1 MSCELKDQPS
11 CPRISPTKLTTSEL
25 TKIKDIYT
33 SKDFAHYSVLSLSW
47 LGKKTGQVIASAS
60 TWSRVIRELGLKRNR
75 VRIYPSKPKVGVRA
89 STPGEI
95 WHLDLS
101 ILRRQDGTRAFVQA
115 VIDNFSRYVLAWK
128 VSRDYGGLRTKEL
141 ILKAI
146 AKAHSLIPLTSFE
159 GVESG
164 ADYYFTQSN
173 THIPMA
179 VLKGATPEEVV
190 TGKWTDQVIAG
201 MQMLV
206 KSARTARIEFNR
218 SMRCTPCLG

>member
-1 MSCELKDQPS
+1 MKLLGFNPPPLGSQLNEKVNGALWPLVSIKSNVSSKDGTENLNMHVDELVS
-11 CPRISPTKLTTSEL
+11 SEL
-25 TKIKDIYT
+25 IKRTVAQIDV
-33 SKDFAHYSVLSLSW
+33 D
-47 LGKKTGQVIASAS
+47 ASNS
-60 TWSRVIRELGLKRNR
+60 MVEMLFHRFKHRHMFT
-75 VRIYPSKPKVGVRA
+75 
-89 STPGEI
+89 
-95 WHLDLS
+95 
-101 ILRRQDGTRAFVQA
+101 
-115 VIDNFSRYVLAWK
+115 
-128 VSRDYGGLRTKEL
+128 
-141 ILKAI
+141 
-146 AKAHSLIPLTSFE
+146 IPLTSFE

-206 KSARTARIEFNR
+206 KSARTARIESNR